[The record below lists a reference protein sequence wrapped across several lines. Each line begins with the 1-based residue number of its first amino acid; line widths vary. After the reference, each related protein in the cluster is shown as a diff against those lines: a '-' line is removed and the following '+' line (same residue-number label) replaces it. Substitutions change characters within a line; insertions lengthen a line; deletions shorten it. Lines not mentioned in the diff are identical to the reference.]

1 MTRQEFMVGWSL
13 LVLQPW
19 GWRYNQ
25 AGPNGKPTADALG
38 QLEFY
43 FSELSWAHAEA
54 WGKVARR
61 YAKGDKWPS
70 VQEVLTSLRHVNP
83 QFVRAIGVER
93 VPESC
98 TCPPEVQA
106 VLDKLM
112 HGDAH
117 SFPADQQG
125 AA

>member
-54 WGKVARR
+54 WGKVARS

-70 VQEVLTSLRHVNP
+70 VQEVVTSLRHINP
-83 QFVRAIGVER
+83 QFVKAIGCER
-93 VPESC
+93 VDTSC
-98 TCPPEVQA
+98 ECPPEVQA

-112 HGDAH
+112 HGDAN
-117 SFPADQQG
+117 SFPADHQG

>member
-54 WGKVARR
+54 WGKVARS

-70 VQEVLTSLRHVNP
+70 VQEVLTSLRHINP
-83 QFVRAIGVER
+83 QFVKAIGCER
-93 VPESC
+93 VDKSC
-98 TCPPEVQA
+98 ECPAEVKAKIAKIRDGQA
-106 VLDKLM
+106 F
-112 HGDAH
+112 
-117 SFPADQQG
+117 SFPADQSG